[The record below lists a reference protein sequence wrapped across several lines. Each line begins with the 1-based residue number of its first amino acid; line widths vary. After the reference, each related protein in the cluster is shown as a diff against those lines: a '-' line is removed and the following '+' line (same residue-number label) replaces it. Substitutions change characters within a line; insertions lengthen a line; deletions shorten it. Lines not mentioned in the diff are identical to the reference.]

1 MVVLVVR
8 EGDWDTKIPGSV
20 SGFNPWLRFSIVSFN
35 SQARSSVP
43 PNIPL
48 INLLFKSSI
57 RR

>member
-1 MVVLVVR
+1 M
-8 EGDWDTKIPGSV
+8 KIPGSG

-43 PNIPL
+43 PNIPF

-57 RR
+57 RL